1 MNEDR
6 HVINK
11 FIYTKEALEKEVY
24 KYISN
29 IIFILYYL

>member
-6 HVINK
+6 HVINT
-11 FIYTKEALEKEVY
+11 FIHTKESLEKEVY